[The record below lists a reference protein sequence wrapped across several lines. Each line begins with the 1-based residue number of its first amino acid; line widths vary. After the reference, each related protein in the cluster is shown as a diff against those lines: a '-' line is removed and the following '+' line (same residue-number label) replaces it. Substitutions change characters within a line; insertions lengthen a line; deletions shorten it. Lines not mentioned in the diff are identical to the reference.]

1 MKVSVSVLKEKNNV
15 KEVIKKLNDSKCDF
29 IHLDI
34 LDNSFVNEKS
44 FDISMFNDIE
54 FNKKLD
60 VHLMSSNLDTQIK
73 NFSKLNPEYIIIH
86 EEVGN
91 TLKYINQ
98 IKKYGIKAGITI
110 NPETDIEKIYPYL
123 EVVDLIMI
131 LGVKPGKSGQAFILD
146 VISKLQELREIQDRY
161 NFLIEVDG
169 GINNQTIQYV
179 KNYVD
184 IIVSGSF
191 ITDSND
197 YNKQIEI
204 LKNM

>member
-110 NPETDIEKIYPYL
+110 NPETDIEKNIS
-123 EVVDLIMI
+123 IFR
-131 LGVKPGKSGQAFILD
+131 SGRL
-146 VISKLQELREIQDRY
+146 
-161 NFLIEVDG
+161 
-169 GINNQTIQYV
+169 
-179 KNYVD
+179 NY
-184 IIVSGSF
+184 
-191 ITDSND
+191 DSWC
-197 YNKQIEI
+197 
-204 LKNM
+204 